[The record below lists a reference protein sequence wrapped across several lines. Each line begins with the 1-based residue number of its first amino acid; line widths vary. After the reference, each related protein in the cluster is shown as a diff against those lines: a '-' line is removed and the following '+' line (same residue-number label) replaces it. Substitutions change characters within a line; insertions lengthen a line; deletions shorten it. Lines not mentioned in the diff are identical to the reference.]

1 MKLMK
6 NVKIMINKIRINTQ
20 MRNMIN
26 MILVITCSIHIC
38 FISYNILYPE
48 FPVIREYKKDLKEI
62 DFPISFI
69 FCVKENKN
77 KNTIYQ
83 KYGYRDVTD
92 YFEGVNMFNNSI
104 VGCSGHRKNGSTFES
119 AESDYDDY

>member
-1 MKLMK
+1 MT
-6 NVKIMINKIRINTQ
+6 VKIMID
-20 MRNMIN
+20 

-38 FISYNILYPE
+38 FISYNIFSPE
-48 FPVIREYKKDLKEI
+48 FPVIREYKKDLKDI

-69 FCVKENKN
+69 FCVKESKD
-77 KNTIYQ
+77 KNTRYQ

-104 VGCSGHRKNGSTFES
+104 VGWSGHRKNGSTFES
-119 AESDYDDY
+119 AEGDYVIMMIIDLSHLSF